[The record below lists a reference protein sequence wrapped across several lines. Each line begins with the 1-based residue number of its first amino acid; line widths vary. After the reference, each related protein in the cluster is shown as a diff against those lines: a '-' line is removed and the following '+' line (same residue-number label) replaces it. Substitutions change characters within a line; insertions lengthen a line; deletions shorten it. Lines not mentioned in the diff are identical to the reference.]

1 TTKIVV
7 VCLFPSFLFNCST
20 SPAVSGSKSSDRT
33 APFYR
38 LAHRNNT
45 LLLLSVEFVK
55 GGDWLLELVEG
66 TMGSSF
72 NAQILV
78 EKLSKLNNSQASIET
93 LSHWCI
99 FHMNKAKHVVET
111 WGRQFH
117 CSPREQR
124 LAYLYLA
131 NDILQNSRRK
141 GSEFVGEFWKVL
153 PDALRDVIENGDDF
167 GRKAARR
174 LVNIWE
180 ERKVFGSH
188 GQILKEEILGKQPEN
203 GARNGALVPLKLK
216 QANGI
221 PLERVVSSVEALH
234 GVQIGE
240 NVIVGKCT
248 SAAGYLERA
257 TQEVEKDLSSGH
269 TPGPALV
276 KEVQGQHAILRD
288 CIEQLGAVE
297 TSRISLISHLREALQ
312 EQELKLEQVRNHLQ
326 IARFQS
332 DRTGDLC
339 KQLLDHG
346 SSSRPPATEESKEVI
361 KVSPAASAPQSFTHI
376 EVEQSAPVMF
386 ASNPPTQ
393 SAVDPRKTAAA
404 AVVAR
409 LTASTSSAEMLS
421 HVLSSLASEGIIG
434 NNPPAVTGTPS
445 SDEYPPEKRPKLQN
459 HDQSYL
465 QQLQQQNAAT
475 TSTSP
480 LLLPPPPPPPPL
492 YQLQPQYLQPLQPP
506 GPVNQTPFN
515 YTIAT
520 TSAPTQQQQG
530 QWVPG
535 LTPLPTTS
543 APSDNSYQKFQG
555 QDRFYGINPS
565 VSMAPVTRQ

>member
-1 TTKIVV
+1 
-7 VCLFPSFLFNCST
+7 
-20 SPAVSGSKSSDRT
+20 
-33 APFYR
+33 
-38 LAHRNNT
+38 
-45 LLLLSVEFVK
+45 
-55 GGDWLLELVEG
+55 
-66 TMGSSF
+66 MGSSF

-117 CSPREQR
+117 CSPRERR

-153 PDALRDVIENGDDF
+153 PEALRDVIENGDDF
-167 GRKAARR
+167 ARKAARR

-203 GARNGALVPLKLK
+203 GARNGSLVPLKLK
-216 QANGI
+216 QTNGT
-221 PLERVVSSVEALH
+221 PLERVVHAIEALH
-234 GVQIGE
+234 GAQIDE
-240 NVIVGKCT
+240 DVIVGKCT
-248 SAAGYLERA
+248 NAAGYLERA

-269 TPGPALV
+269 TPGPAVV
-276 KEVQGQHAILRD
+276 KEVQGQHAILRN
-288 CIEQLGAVE
+288 CIEQLGAME
-297 TSRISLISHLREALQ
+297 TSRTNLISHLREALQ

-346 SSSRPPATEESKEVI
+346 STSQPPATEEEAI

-376 EVEQSAPVMF
+376 DAEQSAPVMF

-393 SAVDPRKTAAA
+393 SVVDPRKTAAA

-459 HDQSYL
+459 HDHSYL
-465 QQLQQQNAAT
+465 QKLQQQKAAT
-475 TSTSP
+475 TSTATTSP
-480 LLLPPPPPPPPL
+480 LLLPPPPP
-492 YQLQPQYLQPLQPP
+492 YQLQPQFLQPLQPP

-520 TSAPTQQQQG
+520 TSAPTQQQQHEG
-530 QWVPG
+530 HWVPG

-555 QDRFYGINPS
+555 QDGFYGINSS
-565 VSMAPVTRQ
+565 VSMTPVTRQ

>member
-1 TTKIVV
+1 
-7 VCLFPSFLFNCST
+7 
-20 SPAVSGSKSSDRT
+20 
-33 APFYR
+33 
-38 LAHRNNT
+38 
-45 LLLLSVEFVK
+45 
-55 GGDWLLELVEG
+55 
-66 TMGSSF
+66 MGSSF

-216 QANGI
+216 QANGT
-221 PLERVVSSVEALH
+221 PLERVVSAVEALH
-234 GVQIGE
+234 GVQIDE
-240 NVIVGKCT
+240 DIIVGKCT
-248 SAAGYLERA
+248 NAAGYLERA

-269 TPGPALV
+269 TPGPAVV
-276 KEVQGQHAILRD
+276 KEVQGQHAMLRD

-297 TSRISLISHLREALQ
+297 TSRTSLISHLREALQ
-312 EQELKLEQVRNHLQ
+312 EQEVKLEQVRNHLQ

-346 SSSRPPATEESKEVI
+346 ISSQPPATEEEAI

-376 EVEQSAPVMF
+376 DVEQSAPVMF

-393 SAVDPRKTAAA
+393 PVVVDPRKTAAA

-434 NNPPAVTGTPS
+434 NNPPAVTGAPS
-445 SDEYPPEKRPKLQN
+445 SEEYQPEKRPKLQN

-465 QQLQQQNAAT
+465 QLQQQNSAT
-475 TSTSP
+475 TSTVTTSP
-480 LLLPPPPPPPPL
+480 LLPPPPP
-492 YQLQPQYLQPLQPP
+492 YQLQPQFLQPLQPP

-515 YTIAT
+515 YTIVT
-520 TSAPTQQQQG
+520 TSAPTQQQQQG
-530 QWVPG
+530 HWVPE
-535 LTPLPTTS
+535 LSPLPTSS
-543 APSDNSYQKFQG
+543 APSDNSYHKFQG
-555 QDRFYGINPS
+555 QDGFYGINSS
-565 VSMAPVTRQ
+565 VSMTPVTRQ

>member
-1 TTKIVV
+1 
-7 VCLFPSFLFNCST
+7 
-20 SPAVSGSKSSDRT
+20 
-33 APFYR
+33 
-38 LAHRNNT
+38 
-45 LLLLSVEFVK
+45 
-55 GGDWLLELVEG
+55 
-66 TMGSSF
+66 MGSSF

-153 PDALRDVIENGDDF
+153 PEALRDVIENGDDF
-167 GRKAARR
+167 ARKAARR

-216 QANGI
+216 QTNGT
-221 PLERVVSSVEALH
+221 PLERVVSAVEAFH
-234 GVQIGE
+234 GVQIDE
-240 NVIVGKCT
+240 DIIVGKCT
-248 SAAGYLERA
+248 NAAGYLERA
-257 TQEVEKDLSSGH
+257 TQEVEKDLSSGD
-269 TPGPALV
+269 TPGPAVV
-276 KEVQGQHAILRD
+276 KEVQGQHAILRNY
-288 CIEQLGAVE
+288 IEQLGAME
-297 TSRISLISHLREALQ
+297 TSRTNLISHLREALQ
-312 EQELKLEQVRNHLQ
+312 EQELKLEQVRNQLQ

-339 KQLLDHG
+339 KQLLDH
-346 SSSRPPATEESKEVI
+346 SQPSVTEEETKEVI
-361 KVSPAASAPQSFTHI
+361 KVSRAASAPQSFTHI
-376 EVEQSAPVMF
+376 DVEQSAPVMF
-386 ASNPPTQ
+386 ASNPLTQ
-393 SAVDPRKTAAA
+393 SVVDPRKTAAA

-434 NNPPAVTGTPS
+434 NNPPAVTVTGTPS
-445 SDEYPPEKRPKLQN
+445 SDEYPPEKRPKLQS

-475 TSTSP
+475 TSTATTSP
-480 LLLPPPPPPPPL
+480 LLLPPPPPP
-492 YQLQPQYLQPLQPP
+492 YQLQPQFLQPLQPP

-520 TSAPTQQQQG
+520 TSATTQQQG
-530 QWVPG
+530 HWVPG

-543 APSDNSYQKFQG
+543 EPSDNSYQKFQG
-555 QDRFYGINPS
+555 QDGFYGINPS
-565 VSMAPVTRQ
+565 VSMTPVTRQ

>member
-1 TTKIVV
+1 
-7 VCLFPSFLFNCST
+7 
-20 SPAVSGSKSSDRT
+20 
-33 APFYR
+33 
-38 LAHRNNT
+38 
-45 LLLLSVEFVK
+45 
-55 GGDWLLELVEG
+55 
-66 TMGSSF
+66 MGSSF

-153 PDALRDVIENGDDF
+153 PEALRDVIDNGDDF
-167 GRKAARR
+167 ARKAVRR

-216 QANGI
+216 QANGS
-221 PLERVVSSVEALH
+221 PLERVVSAVEALH
-234 GVQIGE
+234 GVQIDE
-240 NVIVGKCT
+240 DVIIGKCT
-248 SAAGYLERA
+248 SAAGYLERT

-269 TPGPALV
+269 TPGPTVV
-276 KEVQGQHAILRD
+276 KEVQGQHAILRN
-288 CIEQLGAVE
+288 CIEQLSVVE
-297 TSRISLISHLREALQ
+297 TSRTSLISHLREALQ

-332 DRTGDLC
+332 DRTADLC

-346 SSSRPPATEESKEVI
+346 SSSQPPPTKEEAI
-361 KVSPAASAPQSFTHI
+361 KVSPVASAPQSFTHI
-376 EVEQSAPVMF
+376 DVEQSAPLMF

-393 SAVDPRKTAAA
+393 SVVDPRKTAAA

-465 QQLQQQNAAT
+465 QQLQQQQQNAAT
-475 TSTSP
+475 TSTATTSP
-480 LLLPPPPPPPPL
+480 QLLPPPPPPP

-520 TSAPTQQQQG
+520 TSASTQEQQQQQQG
-530 QWVPG
+530 HWVPQ

-555 QDRFYGINPS
+555 QDGFYGINPS
-565 VSMAPVTRQ
+565 VSMTPVSRQ